1 MRGGIII
8 LLWLELFITEYHLIC
23 GLVIYGLY
31 YYYTLFDA
39 HFYQTLVFFLYLACI
54 TLNWVPSMSTLL
66 RFLSWMDV
74 EYCSFSCSNWS
85 NPMVFSLHF
94 VNVIYH
100 NEWFVYAESSL
111 NPWNKYHLIIW
122 SFKYFVDIGL
132 TIFWAFLYLCSS
144 GMLAYIFIFLWHP
157 CLFFYIRV
165 MLVSCNDFGKF
176 PSLQY
181 FGSVS

>member
-1 MRGGIII
+1 M
-8 LLWLELFITEYHLIC
+8 LFITEYHLIY
-23 GLVIYGLY
+23 GLIIYGLY

-39 HFYQTLVFFLYLACI
+39 CFYQTLVFFLYLAFI
-54 TLNWVPSMSTLL
+54 TLNVSTLL

-85 NPMVFSLHF
+85 DHMVFSLHF

-100 NEWFVYAESSL
+100 NEWFVYTESSL

-132 TIFWAFLYLCSS
+132 TVFWGFLYLCSS

-157 CLFFYIRV
+157 CLFFI
-165 MLVSCNDFGKF
+165 
-176 PSLQY
+176 
-181 FGSVS
+181 